1 MKNYRFLYS
10 DLALYKNLFN
20 CYNIDMLDLQITIP
34 QDILETFCK
43 KWKIKTLYFFGSVLR
58 SDFNYNKSDLDV
70 MVEFKI
76 DAEWTLLDHVEMRDE
91 LIKITGRSVDLLTKR
106 SIERSQNKMRK
117 EEILRTAKVVYES
130 AA

>member
-1 MKNYRFLYS
+1 
-10 DLALYKNLFN
+10 
-20 CYNIDMLDLQITIP
+20 MLDLQITIP

-58 SDFNYNKSDLDV
+58 SDFNYSKSDLDV

-91 LIKITGRSVDLLTKR
+91 LIKISGRSVDLLTKR